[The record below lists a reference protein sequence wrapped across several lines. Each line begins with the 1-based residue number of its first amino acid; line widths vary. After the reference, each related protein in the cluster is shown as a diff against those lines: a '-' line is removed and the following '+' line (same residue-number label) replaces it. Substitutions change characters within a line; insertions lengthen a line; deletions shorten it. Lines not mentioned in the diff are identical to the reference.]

1 MIDQMLKIISSVVLR
16 ESVKINANFFHAD
29 VGLISYST
37 TILYNLVFDKK
48 IFRHVKDRKPSNI
61 LEQLYDAK
69 DRTIQFAARTLAAIL
84 EKEEIDE
91 LVQPS
96 DIARS
101 FLYMIEN
108 TIDELSH
115 TFHGIKLDG
124 VLTNLE
130 GMLHYRVR
138 RAHCN
143 STVDSFMLYESHK
156 SALTLFTCSP
166 K

>member
-1 MIDQMLKIISSVVLR
+1 MIDQMLKIIGNEILR
-16 ESVKINANFFHAD
+16 ESVKINTSFFHAD

-37 TILYNLVFDKK
+37 TVLYNLVFDKK
-48 IFRHVKDRKPSNI
+48 IFRHIKDRKPSNA
-61 LEQLYDAK
+61 LEHLYKAK

-84 EKEEIDE
+84 EKDEIDE
-91 LVQPS
+91 LDGPV

-130 GMLHYRVR
+130 GMLPR
-138 RAHCN
+138 R
-143 STVDSFMLYESHK
+143 
-156 SALTLFTCSP
+156 CS
-166 K
+166 